1 MSLLC
6 FLMPLFSKRAA
17 AFEDAENDGG
27 AAMLEYFVSVQ
38 EVEKSKSN
46 DGRGGDAQ
54 AYRKLKQ
61 LLAPFCLRR
70 RKDECL
76 SQIMPGKTR
85 VVLKVPF
92 DAAGKKIYDSIIKNH
107 VEAKEKGN
115 IVDNA
120 ANQNHLFTSLRKAA
134 NHPLL
139 LRTRHTN
146 EEAIEHIV
154 HHTNTYGYWGNVET
168 AKDKKELIRREL
180 ARFSD
185 FDLHSMACDLIQE
198 NPLRAKEMERY
209 KLAQEDLFC
218 SPKFV
223 KLRTLI
229 PLLIKEGHR
238 MLIFSQWKMCLDLL
252 DCLLDSMGLRR
263 LRIDGSTEVKERQ
276 SLMDQFNESDIPVFL
291 LSTRAGGMGINLTG
305 ADTCILHDLDFNPFN
320 DLQAEDRCHRIGQTK
335 PVTVFKMV
343 TQDTVDSAIHDMQEQ
358 KKKMNAAII
367 GDGGESAKEQQKQD
381 AEAVHSMVQSAVSR
395 FFATS
400 PEAKGKMSTSKNGG
414 ASDTSDSDD
423 FL

>member
-38 EVEKSKSN
+38 EGEKSKSN

-76 SQIMPGKTR
+76 KQIMPEKTR

-92 DAAGKKIYDSIIKNH
+92 DEAGKKIYDSIIKKH
-107 VEAKEKGN
+107 VEAKERGN
-115 IVDNA
+115 IVDDA
-120 ANQNHLFTSLRKAA
+120 ATQNHLFTSLRKAA

-139 LRTRHTN
+139 LRNRHTS

-168 AKDKKELIRREL
+168 ATDKKELIRREL
-180 ARFSD
+180 AKFSD
-185 FDLHSMACDLIQE
+185 FDLHGMACDLIQE

-209 KLAQEDLFC
+209 KLEEEDLFC

-229 PLLIKEGHR
+229 PQLIKEGHR

-252 DCLLDSMGLRR
+252 DCLLESMGLEH
-263 LRIDGSTEVKERQ
+263 LRIDGSTDVKERQ
-276 SLMDQFNESDIPVFL
+276 ALMDQFNESDIPVFL

-335 PVTVFKMV
+335 PVTVYKMV
-343 TQDTVDSAIHDMQEQ
+343 TQDTVDAAIHEMQEQ

-367 GDGGESAKEQQKQD
+367 GDGGESVKEQKKQD
-381 AEAVHSMVQSAVSR
+381 AEAVNSMVQSAVSR

-400 PEAKGKMSTSKNGG
+400 PEAKSKRKKK
-414 ASDTSDSDD
+414 SEDTDGSDSDD

>member
-38 EVEKSKSN
+38 EGEKSKSN
-46 DGRGGDAQ
+46 DGRGGDVQ

-76 SQIMPGKTR
+76 KQIMPEKTR

-92 DAAGKKIYDSIIKNH
+92 DDAGKKIYDSIIKNH
-107 VEAKEKGN
+107 VEAKERGS
-115 IVDNA
+115 IVDDTA
-120 ANQNHLFTSLRKAA
+120 TQNHLFTSLRKAA

-139 LRTRHTN
+139 LRTRHTSD
-146 EEAIEHIV
+146 EAIEHIV

-168 AKDKKELIRREL
+168 ATDKKELIRREL
-180 ARFSD
+180 AKFSD
-185 FDLHSMACDLIQE
+185 FDLHGMACDLIHE

-209 KLAQEDLFC
+209 KLAEEDLFC

-229 PLLIKEGHR
+229 PQLIKEGHR

-252 DCLLDSMGLRR
+252 DCLLESMGLEH
-263 LRIDGSTEVKERQ
+263 LRIDGSTDVKERQ
-276 SLMDQFNESDIPVFL
+276 ALMDQFNESDIPVFL

-335 PVTVFKMV
+335 PVTVYKMV
-343 TQDTVDSAIHDMQEQ
+343 TRDTVDAAIHDMQEQ

-367 GDGGESAKEQQKQD
+367 GDGGESAKEQKKQD
-381 AEAVHSMVQSAVSR
+381 AEAVNSMVQSAVSR

-400 PEAKGKMSTSKNGG
+400 PEAKCKKKRNGG
-414 ASDTSDSDD
+414 ADDSDSDD